1 MDIELQQQLESEA
14 LMKLLLMLLGVI
26 LAQVSLIIAFHTSHI
41 IVSVLLL
48 FASVL
53 MIFGGLPK
61 YDIIIG
67 VMVRV
72 AILIHRTEF
81 EVVKETKY

>member
-1 MDIELQQQLESEA
+1 MEGEA
-14 LMKLLLMLLGVI
+14 LMRLFLMLLGII

-53 MIFGGLPK
+53 MIFEGLPK
-61 YDIIIG
+61 
-67 VMVRV
+67 
-72 AILIHRTEF
+72 HE
-81 EVVKETKY
+81 